1 MVVKDDG
8 ENQRIFTAEKVA
20 PVKKNGLDRSCSC
33 WGASSCGGNAFRWIW
48 KVFSRKQKGR
58 YRTGEDGTEIRK
70 RGLCG
75 IFRA

>member
-8 ENQRIFTAEKVA
+8 ENQRIFAAEKVA

-48 KVFSRKQKGR
+48 KVFSRKQKEGTAQEKTEQK
-58 YRTGEDGTEIRK
+58 YEKRTMRNI
-70 RGLCG
+70 
-75 IFRA
+75 

>member
-8 ENQRIFTAEKVA
+8 EAERIFTAEKVA
-20 PVKKNGLDRSCSC
+20 PVKKDGLDCSSPC
-33 WGASSCGGNAFRWIW
+33 GGAPSCGGNAFRWIW

-58 YRTGEDGTEIRK
+58 YSTGENGTEIRK